1 MLRNIRSENFN
12 CQDDS
17 MKKIFVILIA
27 AACLLVSCGQEKL
40 SDESIFKDTEVE
52 KTEFDMW
59 LDRNY
64 VEPYNIRF
72 EYRMPDNETGFSY
85 WVTPP
90 DVNKS
95 IMVAKTLKHLTLEC
109 MVEMMATDDEEKDPS
124 LFVKTY
130 FPRVLFLVGCYH
142 ISNTG
147 TVALASAENGLQI
160 NILGVNFFD
169 DPQEDGVQISGTM
182 IHEFMHILHAAV
194 QVPVEFHSITESKYV
209 GSRYTNLGGDYHT
222 HGFVN
227 NYARS
232 SIGEDVAVT
241 GAALVCESPE
251 TWASWYAKGG
261 EEGGAIL
268 RKKHDL
274 LKKWLYDSFGV
285 DTDRWREVYVRRISE
300 INSIDLTTLE
310 D

>member
-1 MLRNIRSENFN
+1 M
-12 CQDDS
+12 
-17 MKKIFVILIA
+17 ILISF
-27 AACLLVSCGQEKL
+27 AACQKEELSNKSIF
-40 SDESIFKDTEVE
+40 SDEQAV
-52 KTEFDMW
+52 KTDFDRW

-64 VEPYNIRF
+64 VDPYNIRF

-90 DVNKS
+90 DVEKS
-95 IMVAKTLKHLTLEC
+95 IKVAKVVKHLSLEC
-109 MVEMMATDDEEKDPS
+109 MVEMMADDNPDRDPAM
-124 LFVKTY
+124 FVKKY

-147 TVALASAENGLQI
+147 SVALASAENGLQI

-169 DPQEDGVQISGTM
+169 DPVVDGLQISGTM
-182 IHEFMHILHAAV
+182 VHEFMHILHAAA

-209 GSRYTNLGGDYHT
+209 GSTYTNLGGDYHQ

-241 GAALVCESPE
+241 GAALICETDA
-251 TWASWYAKGG
+251 TWEKWYAAGG

-285 DTDRWREVYVRRISE
+285 DSDRWREVYLRRVGE
-300 INSIDLTTLE
+300 INDIDWTNLE

>member
-1 MLRNIRSENFN
+1 M
-12 CQDDS
+12 
-17 MKKIFVILIA
+17 ILISF
-27 AACLLVSCGQEKL
+27 AACQKEELSNKSIF
-40 SDESIFKDTEVE
+40 SDEQAV
-52 KTEFDMW
+52 KTDFDRW

-64 VEPYNIRF
+64 VDPYNIRF

-90 DVNKS
+90 DVEKS
-95 IMVAKTLKHLTLEC
+95 IKVAKVVKHLSLEC
-109 MVEMMATDDEEKDPS
+109 MVEMMSDDNPDRDPA
-124 LFVKTY
+124 LFVKKY

-147 TVALASAENGLQI
+147 SVALASAENGLQI

-169 DPQEDGVQISGTM
+169 DPVVDGLQISGTM
-182 IHEFMHILHAAV
+182 VHEFMHILHAAA

-209 GSRYTNLGGDYHT
+209 GSTYTNLGGDYHQ

-241 GAALVCESPE
+241 GAALICETDA
-251 TWASWYAKGG
+251 TWEKWYAAGG

-285 DTDRWREVYVRRISE
+285 DSDRWREVYLRRVGE
-300 INSIDLTTLE
+300 INDIDWTNLE

>member
-1 MLRNIRSENFN
+1 M
-12 CQDDS
+12 
-17 MKKIFVILIA
+17 ILISF
-27 AACLLVSCGQEKL
+27 AACQKEELSNKSIF
-40 SDESIFKDTEVE
+40 SDEQAV
-52 KTEFDMW
+52 KTDFDRW

-64 VEPYNIRF
+64 VDPYNIRF

-90 DVNKS
+90 DVEKS
-95 IMVAKTLKHLTLEC
+95 IKVAKVVKHLSLEC
-109 MVEMMATDDEEKDPS
+109 MVEMMADDNPDRDPA
-124 LFVKTY
+124 LFVKKY

-147 TVALASAENGLQI
+147 SVALASAENGLQI

-169 DPQEDGVQISGTM
+169 DPVVDGLQISGTM
-182 IHEFMHILHAAV
+182 VHEFMHILHAAA

-209 GSRYTNLGGDYHT
+209 GSTYTNLGGDYHQ

-241 GAALVCESPE
+241 GGALICETDA
-251 TWASWYAKGG
+251 TWEKWYAAGG

-285 DTDRWREVYVRRISE
+285 DSDRWREVYLRRVGE
-300 INSIDLTTLE
+300 INDIDWTNLE